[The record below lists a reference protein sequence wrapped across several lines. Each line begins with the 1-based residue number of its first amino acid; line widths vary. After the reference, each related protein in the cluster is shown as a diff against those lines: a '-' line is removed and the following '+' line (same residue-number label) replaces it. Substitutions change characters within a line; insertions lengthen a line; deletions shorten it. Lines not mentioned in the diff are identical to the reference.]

1 MDFEFTEDQAMLRDS
16 LRKFVAREYTFERR
30 QGILRSAHGC
40 SPEVWRLLAEQGVF
54 SLGLPE
60 DVGGYG
66 GPTEIMIVMEE
77 LGRGLVLEPFM
88 STVVLG
94 GGLIRDH
101 GTVEQR
107 AQLLPQ
113 IATGECRVALAHHEA
128 GARYVLDHVS
138 TVARRGKAAA
148 AGSYL
153 LGGSKTVV
161 LDAPLADLLI
171 VSARDDAEG
180 GLSLFVVE
188 PGAVGVKSTAYR
200 TQDGRSAADIT
211 FENVELPAS
220 ARLGAPGVAL
230 SALEQS
236 VDCALAALCAE
247 AVGAIE
253 AVNEGT
259 LQYLNTRKQFGQ
271 PIGRFQVLQHRMA
284 DMFLMATQAKSMS
297 FLATGRCR
305 EPDRSERR
313 RALSAAKAFVGK
325 AARFVGQQAVQL
337 HGGMGMSAELGISH
351 YFKRLTMINA
361 TFGDIDHHVG
371 AFSDLLL
378 AELS

>member
-16 LRKFVAREYTFERR
+16 LRKLVSREYTFERR
-30 QGILRSAHGC
+30 QAILGSPYGC
-40 SPEVWRLLAEQGVF
+40 SPDIWRLLAEQGIF

-66 GPTEIMIVMEE
+66 GPTEIMIAMEE

-88 STVVLG
+88 STVVVG

-101 GTVEQR
+101 GTVAQR
-107 AQLLPQ
+107 ADLLPG
-113 IATGECRVALAHHEA
+113 IATGERRVALAHHEA

-138 TVARRGKAAA
+138 TIARRRKGV
-148 AGSYL
+148 YL
-153 LGGSKTVV
+153 LGGSKAVV
-161 LDAPLADLLI
+161 LDAPVADLLI

-180 GLSLFVVE
+180 GLSLFLVE
-188 PGAVGVKSTAYR
+188 PGAVGLRSTPYR
-200 TQDGRSAADIT
+200 TQDGRSAADMT

-220 ARLGAPGVAL
+220 ARLGAPAVAL
-230 SALEQS
+230 SAIEQA

-253 AVNEGT
+253 AVNEAT

-284 DMFLMATQAKSMS
+284 DMFLMATQARSMS
-297 FLATGRCR
+297 YLATGRCR
-305 EPDRSERR
+305 EPDR
-313 RALSAAKAFVGK
+313 
-325 AARFVGQQAVQL
+325 
-337 HGGMGMSAELGISH
+337 
-351 YFKRLTMINA
+351 
-361 TFGDIDHHVG
+361 
-371 AFSDLLL
+371 
-378 AELS
+378 

>member
-1 MDFEFTEDQAMLRDS
+1 MDFEFTADQAMLRDS
-16 LRKFVAREYTFERR
+16 LRKFVSREYTFERR
-30 QGILRSAHGC
+30 QAILGSRYGC
-40 SPEVWRLLAEQGVF
+40 SPDIWRLLAQQGVF

-66 GPTEIMIVMEE
+66 GPTEIMIAMEE
-77 LGRGLVLEPFM
+77 FGRGLVLEPFM
-88 STVVLG
+88 STVVVG

-101 GTVEQR
+101 GTVAQR
-107 AQLLPQ
+107 ADLLPR

-138 TVARRGKAAA
+138 TVARRGKDV
-148 AGSYL
+148 YL
-153 LGGSKTVV
+153 LGGSKAVV
-161 LDAPLADLLI
+161 LDAPLADILI

-180 GLSLFVVE
+180 GLSLFLVE
-188 PGAVGVKSTAYR
+188 PGAVGLRSTAYR
-200 TQDGRSAADIT
+200 TQDGRSAADMT
-211 FENVELPAS
+211 FENVELPVS
-220 ARLGAPGVAL
+220 ARLGVPGVAL
-230 SALEQS
+230 SAIEQV

-253 AVNEGT
+253 AVNEAT

-297 FLATGRCR
+297 YLATGRCR

-313 RALSAAKAFVGK
+313 RALSAAKAYVGK

-351 YFKRLTMINA
+351 YFKRLTLINA

-371 AFSDLLL
+371 AFSDLLR
-378 AELS
+378 AEVP